1 MCNSHLNRPTRLSL
15 PVPVRRF
22 GTLGEGLAAWERV
35 NHNLRRALACAVAEH
50 LQRAAV
56 LLEQPRGIDVLVLGA
71 ARTAEVL
78 DALEVG
84 AQRCGAVLPAEV
96 AASAERLRAWAR
108 TLKQP
113 PSPPAWP
120 LAAWEDG
127 DPPELVAGE
136 QP

>member
-1 MCNSHLNRPTRLSL
+1 MRSYPPARLSL

-22 GTLGEGLAAWERV
+22 VTLDEGLAAWQRAS
-35 NHNLRRALACAVAEH
+35 HNLRRALACAVAEH
-50 LQRAAV
+50 LQRAAL
-56 LLEQPRGIDVLVLGA
+56 LLEQPRGVDVLVLGA

-78 DALEVG
+78 DALDAG
-84 AQRCGAVLPAEV
+84 ARQCGTVLPVEV

-113 PSPPAWP
+113 PSPAAWP
-120 LAAWEDG
+120 LLADADSDLPALPAE
-127 DPPELVAGE
+127 E